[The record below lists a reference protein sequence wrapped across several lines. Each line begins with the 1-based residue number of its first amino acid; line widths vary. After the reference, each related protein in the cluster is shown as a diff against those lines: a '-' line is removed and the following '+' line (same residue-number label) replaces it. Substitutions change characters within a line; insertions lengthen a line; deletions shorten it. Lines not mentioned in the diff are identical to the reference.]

1 MVKEHADFVEQH
13 NIHFT
18 MLSAKIKFNLPLSNP
33 FPDDEIQKI
42 RSVLNNF
49 FELASLD
56 KEGWDENFIY
66 KTHVIA
72 QLSQFMLTFEFSK
85 DIDFNFSRNE
95 IVESKVFSL

>member
-1 MVKEHADFVEQH
+1 MVKEYADFVKQH

-18 MLSAKIKFNLPLSNP
+18 MLSANLPLSNP

-49 FELASLD
+49 FKLASLD

-72 QLSQFMLTFEFSK
+72 ELSQFMLTFEFSK
-85 DIDFNFSRNE
+85 DIDFNFSWNE

>member
-1 MVKEHADFVEQH
+1 MVKEYADFVEQH

-18 MLSAKIKFNLPLSNP
+18 MLSTNLPLSNP

-49 FELASLD
+49 FKLASLD

-72 QLSQFMLTFEFSK
+72 ELSQFMLTFEFSK
-85 DIDFNFSRNE
+85 DIDFNFSWNE